1 MEQALKRLQEEI
13 RACRACVERGYPATP
28 PPVVGLGTRARILLV
43 GQAPGGMENESRLP
57 FSGPAGKRLFAWL
70 ERAGFDPER
79 IREEIYFAALTRC
92 YPGKDARGSGD
103 RRPSR
108 EERALCTP
116 FLGREFALIDPKLI
130 LLVGQM
136 AIEHFLGKMPLTQS
150 VGAEFEDEGRFYIPL
165 PHPSGASTWLN
176 SPENRDRLEHAIRLI
191 HWHRAHLIPSKR

>member
-13 RACRACVERGYPATP
+13 RACRACVERGYPVTP

-136 AIEHFLGKMPLTQS
+136 AIEHFLGKMPS
-150 VGAEFEDEGRFYIPL
+150 AIRRRGFEMRAASPSL
-165 PHPSGASTWLN
+165 PHPQAPAPGSALQSRG
-176 SPENRDRLEHAIRLI
+176 RLEHAIRLI